1 MARKPHRLHMRG
13 VGIDI
18 AHIPRFAAAL
28 NRWGAARLCARIL
41 HPQEVVDFEA
51 KSESSRAQ
59 FLASRF
65 VLWSK
70 VLHRSNSIIFLD
82 GQQKKRSSKQ
92 LVLSCPS
99 PMPTV

>member
-1 MARKPHRLHMRG
+1 
-13 VGIDI
+13 
-18 AHIPRFAAAL
+18 
-28 NRWGAARLCARIL
+28 
-41 HPQEVVDFEA
+41 
-51 KSESSRAQ
+51 
-59 FLASRF
+59 LASRF

-99 PMPTV
+99 TMPTV